1 MTKYSFNNDSS
12 PAERRRVLRE
22 TGASYHDVALS
33 EVGTVQGRYGELEK
47 SSSVTGG
54 LAHRYP
60 PLPETSPWASDPVGQ
75 EPPIGIDLSAP
86 VVGEGFEI
94 EKKSL
99 REMSGGEGMNHSD
112 QPSNATR
119 QAATDELSPEATPPQ
134 GHQKQGAPSPPSK
147 RRGRSNG

>member
-75 EPPIGIDLSAP
+75 EPPIGVDINA
-86 VVGEGFEI
+86 VEAVGTHAEI
-94 EKKSL
+94 EQSL
-99 REMSGGEGMNHSD
+99 REASGDVGQLLPDVEHASPSGELQRSDAGHHSD
-112 QPSNATR
+112 VVETG
-119 QAATDELSPEATPPQ
+119 SPLP
-134 GHQKQGAPSPPSK
+134 K
-147 RRGRSNG
+147 RKSRKKG